1 MMGLVCAHT
10 ATTQAAPTN
19 SSVIVGTA
27 SKTHAP
33 GRNGLPGSLSTAAP
47 GEENSAFGAI
57 RAEGVAAAG
66 RACVFVVLS
75 SLLLLLGVL

>member
-1 MMGLVCAHT
+1 MMGFVCVRAYI

-47 GEENSAFGAI
+47 GEENSAV
-57 RAEGVAAAG
+57 RASVGAAAG